1 MGGQEFWG
9 DAAMA
14 VVEALPFRHRNICFN
29 VLSFFADRN
38 NLNCIHQG
46 LYRQDNKPCDTTE
59 GLVCFVKA

>member
-1 MGGQEFWG
+1 
-9 DAAMA
+9 MA